1 MPGDLIYDV
10 GMHTGE
16 DTEFYLRKG
25 FRVVGIEAN
34 AQLCEEC
41 AHKFSVAIGSGQLQI
56 INKAISHTVGTIDFF
71 VNEQSAYGGQQT
83 PSGSK
88 ETRREESRVIRL
100 RSRRLRSRTSS

>member
-1 MPGDLIYDV
+1 MRDDLIYDV

-41 AHKFSVAIGSGQLQI
+41 AHKFSAAIGSGQLQI
-56 INKAISHTVGTIDFF
+56 IKKAISHTVETIDFF
-71 VNEQSAYGGQQT
+71 LNEQVSIWGTANRVGQKKRGARIQES
-83 PSGSK
+83 SG
-88 ETRREESRVIRL
+88 
-100 RSRRLRSRTSS
+100 